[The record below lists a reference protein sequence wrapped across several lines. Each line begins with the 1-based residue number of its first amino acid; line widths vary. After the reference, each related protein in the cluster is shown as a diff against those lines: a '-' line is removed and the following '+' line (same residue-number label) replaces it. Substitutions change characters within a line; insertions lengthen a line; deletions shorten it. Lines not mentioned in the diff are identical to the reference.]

1 MDINGIR
8 NARLILLFVK
18 LFNDNLV
25 WTNGSVEFKMKQ
37 NRSQQHLSVLL
48 WLSQNPREDFIFS
61 SIKTF
66 FFQIINLGYT
76 FPQRTYLKPLVMSI
90 AKQKS
95 ALGLWYNGFHI
106 ENSWW
111 KYCCKCVIVW
121 NRYFIGNYRSPKMIM
136 ILKILDI
143 RIYLQIYIRL
153 GRQSI
158 VLQKQQHLLPGCQ
171 CL

>member
-1 MDINGIR
+1 MFVFVLFWRLIKSCNINGIR
-8 NARLILLFVK
+8 VARLILLFVK

-90 AKQKS
+90 SKQKS

-106 ENSWW
+106 KKASEN
-111 KYCCKCVIVW
+111 IVE
-121 NRYFIGNYRSPKMIM
+121 S
-136 ILKILDI
+136 
-143 RIYLQIYIRL
+143 
-153 GRQSI
+153 
-158 VLQKQQHLLPGCQ
+158 VL
-171 CL
+171 